1 MSLLSLLS
9 WNMNQQASNWT
20 TVLES
25 DVDAALVQEA
35 KQPPPLLGAQMVVD
49 DVGTWGASGQS
60 WCAAVAGLSQRVQ
73 LIPIKTQ
80 PLGAGDPDALMVS
93 RVGTIAAAKIR
104 ILDAGEE
111 IIVVSLYATWGNPVK
126 LGTKNPGWLYADA
139 SAHRLI
145 SDLSGLIRNQTEHKI
160 IAAGDLNILHGYGEG
175 GSLYWKKRYDTVF
188 DRMSALG
195 LYLVGPQAPDGG
207 KQALP
212 WPSELPEDSRNV
224 PTFRTHK
231 KKPETATRQLD
242 FVFASESIAD
252 RLHVRAANSIEEWGP
267 SDHCRI
273 FIDLDWQ
280 CTKKA
285 RME

>member
-35 KQPPPLLGAQMVVD
+35 KPPPPLLSAQMVLD
-49 DVGTWGASGQS
+49 DEGIWGASRQS
-60 WCAAVAGLSQRVQ
+60 WCAAVAGLSKRVQ

-80 PLGAGDPDALMVS
+80 LLGAGDPDALMVS
-93 RVGTIAAAKIR
+93 RPGTIAAAKIR
-104 ILDAGEE
+104 ILETGEE
-111 IIVVSLYATWGNPVK
+111 IIVVSLYATWGNPVT
-126 LGTKNPGWLYADA
+126 LGTKSPGWLYADA

-145 SDLSGLIRNQTEHKI
+145 SDLSALIRNQTEHKI
-160 IAAGDLNILHGYGEG
+160 IAAGDLNILHGYGEA
-175 GSLYWKKRYDTVF
+175 GSLYWKGRYDTVF
-188 DRMSALG
+188 DRMSSLG
-195 LYLVGPQAPDGG
+195 LRFVGPQAPDGG

-224 PTFRTHK
+224 PTFRTNK

-242 FVFASESIAD
+242 FVFASEGIAD
-252 RLHVRAANSIEEWGP
+252 RLRVRAANSIEEWGP

-273 FIDLDWQ
+273 FIDLG
-280 CTKKA
+280 
-285 RME
+285 

>member
-9 WNMNQQASNWT
+9 WNMNQRATNWAN
-20 TVLES
+20 VLES

-35 KQPPPLLGAQMVVD
+35 KPPPPLLGAQMVVD
-49 DVGTWGASGQS
+49 DEGTWGASGQS
-60 WCAAVAGLSQRVQ
+60 WCAAVAGLSKRIK

-80 PLGAGDPDALMVS
+80 PLGASDPDALMVS
-93 RVGTIAAAKIR
+93 RPGTIAAAKVR
-104 ILDAGEE
+104 ILETGEE
-111 IIVVSLYATWGNPVK
+111 FIVVSLYSTWANPVN
-126 LGTKNPGWLYADA
+126 LGTEGQGWLYADA

-145 SDLSGLIRNQTEHKI
+145 SDLSALIRNKSKHKI

-175 GSLYWKKRYDTVF
+175 GSLYWKRRYDTVF

-195 LYLVGPQAPDGG
+195 LRFIGPQAPDGG
-207 KQALP
+207 EQASP
-212 WPSELPEDSRNV
+212 RPSELPEDSRNV

-231 KKPETATRQLD
+231 KKPETALRQLD

-252 RLHVRAANSIEEWGP
+252 RLQVRAANSIEEWGA

-273 FIDLDWQ
+273 FIDFN
-280 CTKKA
+280 
-285 RME
+285 RE